1 MSRPVSS
8 RRLTALISALIFLD
22 MITWLAAIPLVPV
35 WQEDIGL
42 TDDQAGMVL
51 AAYSLAVLVFA
62 IPSGFLADR
71 VGARRLTL
79 IGAAL
84 FAVAAAAMAFAD
96 SFALLIAVRVFQG
109 ACSAIAWS
117 AGLAWL
123 AGAVD
128 DGYRVR
134 ALSVANATATVAT
147 IGGPILGGPIVS
159 AIGIDA
165 AFIGLGVLVLLVI
178 GWALV
183 EPGGA
188 PVRLPDGGG
197 ERPLA
202 GLLAARTPGR
212 IQMGFVAIGFVSLM
226 MAALQLLAP
235 LHLDGAG
242 LTSAEIGWVFTIGS
256 VLSVIA
262 LVVVARL
269 GERLDKVAALM
280 LLPTICGALVAL
292 LLVPVGL
299 LWYAALLVAVIGLA
313 APIFTIA
320 YAACAD
326 GARAAGLGEGGVFG
340 GLNAVWAVGAVISP
354 VLAGVVA
361 EGGISWIV
369 YLVVAALSVVATVV
383 LRRSGRRIGAA
394 TG

>member
-1 MSRPVSS
+1 MTRPISS
-8 RRLTALISALIFLD
+8 RRLTAVVSALIFLD

-35 WQEDIGL
+35 WQREIGL
-42 TDDQAGMVL
+42 SDDQAGMVL
-51 AAYSLAVLVFA
+51 AAYSLSVLIFA
-62 IPSGFLADR
+62 IPSGFVADR
-71 VGARRLTL
+71 IGARRLTL

-84 FAVAAAAMAFAD
+84 FAVAAASMALAD
-96 SFALLIAVRVFQG
+96 SFAALLAVRIFQG
-109 ACSAIAWS
+109 ACSAITWS

-128 DGYRVR
+128 GSYRVR
-134 ALSVANATATVAT
+134 ALSVANATATVGT
-147 IGGPILGGPIVS
+147 IGGPVLGGPIVE
-159 AIGIDA
+159 AVGIEA
-165 AFIGLGVLVLLVI
+165 AFVGLGVLVLAVI

-183 EPGGA
+183 EPGGV
-188 PVRLPDGGG
+188 PVRLPHDGE

-235 LHLDGAG
+235 LHLDGEG
-242 LTSAEIGWVFTIGS
+242 LSSAEIGWVFTIGS
-256 VLSVIA
+256 VLSVVALIA
-262 LVVVARL
+262 VARL

-280 LLPTICGALVAL
+280 LLPTICGVLVAL
-292 LLVPVGL
+292 LLVPAGL
-299 LWYAALLVAVIGLA
+299 FWYAAVLVVVIGIA

-326 GARAAGLGEGGVFG
+326 GAREAGLGEGGVFG

-354 VLAGVVA
+354 VVAGVVA

-369 YLVVAALSVVATVV
+369 YIVVAALSVLATVV
-383 LRRSGRRIGAA
+383 LRRSGRHVA
-394 TG
+394 TAG